1 MNTSHNKS
9 VSLLGRFLGVAATAL
24 LFHGAAALAREHTTQ
39 QSTIDE
45 LLRLDSQAALLAAR
59 KNIFGMTQ
67 HPQAGSGTDAVRPD
81 SNQVLAI
88 YGIGK
93 LLTAEV
99 LLDSEPHVF
108 RHSRARPVWG
118 SSLQYRLERILP
130 PCVYLKKSGQT
141 QVICLRKGP

>member
-1 MNTSHNKS
+1 
-9 VSLLGRFLGVAATAL
+9 VSLLGRFLCVAAIAL
-24 LFHGAAALAREHTTQ
+24 LFNGAAALEREHTAP

-88 YGIGK
+88 YGVGK

-108 RHSRARPVWG
+108 KHSRARPVWG
-118 SSLQYRLERILP
+118 SSSQYRLVRILP

>member
-1 MNTSHNKS
+1 MNISHNKS
-9 VSLLGRFLGVAATAL
+9 VSFLRRFLCVAGITL
-24 LFHGAAALAREHTTQ
+24 SFNGAAVLAREQTAQ

-67 HPQAGSGTDAVRPD
+67 HPQAGSGIDAARPD
-81 SNQVLAI
+81 RNQVLAI
-88 YGIGK
+88 YGVGK

-108 RHSRARPVWG
+108 KHSRARPVWG
-118 SSLQYRLERILP
+118 PSLQYRLERILP
-130 PCVYLKKSGQT
+130 PCVYLKKSGQA
-141 QVICLRKGP
+141 QVICLPKGP